1 MNKTQQLID
10 EAAEIFYRTASSET
24 AKYRPQTVK
33 YCYIDEGLH
42 IPGCGV
48 DIASQGA
55 SVVPWAIN
63 FDLPKDE
70 FAFYCS
76 NQPAKG
82 PIQLRGHADKL
93 PFDDASLDFVYS
105 SHLLEDYLDWTPVLK
120 EWVRVLK
127 PGGYLIILVPDKK
140 LWNEAI
146 EKGQPP
152 NCSHKH
158 ESYVG
163 ELSTY
168 APALGLQV
176 IEDRLTAVV
185 PDDYTILFCGKR
197 L

>member
-1 MNKTQQLID
+1 MSETRLSFD
-10 EAAEIFYRTASSET
+10 EAVLAQYKLARSET
-24 AKYRPQTVK
+24 AKYRFATIA
-33 YCYIDEGLH
+33 YCHRDDGT
-42 IPGCGV
+42 PGCGV
-48 DIASQGA
+48 DIASQGD
-55 SVVPWAIN
+55 SVVPWAIA
-63 FDLPKDE
+63 FDLPKPE
-70 FAFYCS
+70 FDFYCA

-93 PFDDASLDFVYS
+93 PFDDNSLDFVYS

-127 PGGYLIILVPDKK
+127 PGGNLIILVPDKK

-146 EKGQPP
+146 AKGQPP

-168 APALGLQV
+168 APGLGLKV

-185 PDDYTILFCGKR
+185 PEDYSILFVGRK